1 LAIDISKLNQDQ
13 LTELMGRVQ
22 MRLGELQLEKVAA
35 VRDKV
40 MAMITSEGLD
50 FAELMGRNVRGRTAS
65 RAKVKPKYR
74 NPANKSETW
83 SGRGRQPRWFAA
95 AINAGKK
102 ESNLRIK

>member
-13 LTELMGRVQ
+13 LATLAARVQARLTELQ
-22 MRLGELQLEKVAA
+22 IEKVAKI
-35 VRDKV
+35 RDKV
-40 MAMITSEGLD
+40 MAMITSEGID
-50 FAELMGRNVRGRTAS
+50 YAELIGHSATKRGKA

-95 AINAGKK
+95 AIKAGKK
-102 ESNLRIK
+102 ESSLLIK